1 VDSSGLLSTH
11 PAHLRGSY
19 CTDSGLHA
27 NVPYLDDRHVVKE
40 NSCDGSIGK
49 DCGIAEG
56 GLHELTTP
64 SAMLFARAN
73 MGRNE

>member
-1 VDSSGLLSTH
+1 MTPLTANGTPLHPCQTMAMLLKKR
-11 PAHLRGSY
+11 ACY
-19 CTDSGLHA
+19 
-27 NVPYLDDRHVVKE
+27 
-40 NSCDGSIGK
+40 GSIGK